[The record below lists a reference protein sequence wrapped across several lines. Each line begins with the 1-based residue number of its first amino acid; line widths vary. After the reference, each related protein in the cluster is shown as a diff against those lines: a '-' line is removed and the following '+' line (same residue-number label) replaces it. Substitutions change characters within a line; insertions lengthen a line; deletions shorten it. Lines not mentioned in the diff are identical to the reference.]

1 MSSFDSERS
10 TNEDYDSEI
19 LEERN
24 PLISSIANV
33 LEYIIVNNKNFKS
46 TVANQLSFFSRQV
59 PQISIEDYLDR
70 IDFYSNCEDS
80 SLIIAL
86 IYIDRATSHG
96 KIILNE
102 NIIHRLLFTAVFVA
116 IKYNEDQYY
125 KIDYYAKTAGISVK
139 ELLILENEFVD
150 LVEFD
155 LYISNED
162 FMQYQ
167 TYLLKQRQDKLVN

>member
-19 LEERN
+19 VEERN

-33 LEYIIVNNKNFKS
+33 LEHIIVNNKNFKS
-46 TVANQLSFFSRQV
+46 TVTNQLQKLSFFCRQV

-70 IDFYSNCEDS
+70 IDFYTNCEDS

-86 IYIDRATSHG
+86 IYLDRVTSHG

-102 NIIHRLLFTAVFVA
+102 YIIHRLLFTALFVA

-139 ELLILENEFVD
+139 ELITLENEFVD

-155 LYISNED
+155 LYISNEE
-162 FMQYQ
+162 FVQYQ
-167 TYLLKQRQDKLVN
+167 TYLLKQKRVG